1 MLRNSILV
9 CLWQAA
15 NFYCCVATI
24 NLPRKEGSAQ
34 AFASSADG
42 KLKFTKIDAPVLG
55 PGNPGSGATWNL
67 TMDDGTTGAKQT
79 ITGFGGSVTDATVAA
94 YNMLPDDKKAELLRK
109 LMTGDG
115 ANFSLIRHSIGSSD
129 LSPAPEYTYAD
140 NNGQED
146 LELRSFQL
154 GKSGTAMVSMLKE
167 MKALQPSMILIGTSW
182 APPAWMQLD
191 RKLVGTTEKNNLDHK
206 YEAQFGQLF
215 VKYLQAYKN
224 GGVDVDAI
232 TIQNEPL
239 NSNAGMPSLYVFPE
253 ESGKLIKD
261 QVGPA
266 IRKGGFNTQV
276 WAYDHNTDRPDYP
289 QTVLDIAREFVP
301 AVAWH
306 CYAPGENWSAL
317 TTFHKR
323 NPSVKQFQ
331 TECWTSA
338 KQTKWN
344 QASWFTMGPL
354 QNWASGSM
362 AWTLGT
368 DNQDGPH
375 LPFEGSCGTCTGLFT
390 VDKNS
395 KTYSLRT
402 DYYMIGQYS
411 RYIPRNAVVH
421 VVTGSYS
428 WPDDTGVE
436 SVATVNPDGTRTVVI
451 ENKLKND
458 VHITLKTAKSSQVW
472 SGKVSAKS
480 YKYDTDVVATW
491 LATTA
496 RNLGY
501 IAGQSRRVSFPS
513 SFATAIDRAV
523 HARSGFQTLLSKNG
537 HITDE
542 AADSRHSH
550 FADIL
555 DAVREL
561 LRPLISPS
569 VHVMTG
575 PCRSLSSKKLC
586 YSNSFTPLTVYDTP
600 DVDETA
606 DGNIVAQP
614 VYEAERQ
621 DTFEDACW
629 AFSILLHDF
638 IALRMQVKNLWERYA
653 RGELHLGS
661 VAIATNVAIQ
671 IARSLEEDV
680 EHLFAAHGGVH
691 VIQKQWYEILCDE
704 AGRDPRPEPGEVLNW
719 EAYHLADHCFIPA
732 NLIVA
737 AFSDAYA
744 LGKMHNYNGDHGW
757 YDELVAAAANDSKTQ
772 FMQGKAALSEILM
785 ETKLVFQVL
794 SEKETVHCRDEF
806 SLAILAMLD
815 CTRPST
821 IDATVEFR
829 GEMRIHSWLAE
840 DEIVL
845 QRLAALCHIWRSDP
859 TARFKRKHRIR
870 MRPNVFLKR
879 HHLFCGTWLNSQ
891 LADFHF
897 VGVAYASA
905 WGSLA
910 YMAQL
915 VHALEAEGLL
925 PADKRW
931 EDLDAA
937 RHLQPRSSFFVGSP
951 PRDVEAHFR
960 NHALMMGCSL
970 TNFARNRR
978 AKKTD
983 LRSKGSPRG
992 LRIGAPITRFTGDLF
1007 RGIGA
1012 RGGLSVEQVE
1022 QILSKGADRAK
1033 SGTDGQRQQPKDG
1046 DGSCKPATL
1055 VLHLAMALEAE
1066 IPEATLNYFTV
1077 YRTTWQALRDLWDD
1091 NALYFDKVFG
1101 ELEVLRDK
1109 SRGPSLVTFI
1119 LMAATGRN
1127 DWVALGR
1134 DLKLPLE
1141 LSAQS
1146 VRKMLDKGVGG
1157 LATAELERLGIKI
1170 DGLRKA

>member
-1 MLRNSILV
+1 
-9 CLWQAA
+9 
-15 NFYCCVATI
+15 
-24 NLPRKEGSAQ
+24 
-34 AFASSADG
+34 
-42 KLKFTKIDAPVLG
+42 
-55 PGNPGSGATWNL
+55 
-67 TMDDGTTGAKQT
+67 MDDSTTGAKQT
-79 ITGFGGSVTDATVAA
+79 VTGFGGSVTDATVVA
-94 YNMLPDDKKAELLRK
+94 YNMLPADKKAELLRK

-129 LSPAPEYTYAD
+129 LSPAPEYTYDD

-146 LELRSFQL
+146 VELRSFQL
-154 GKSGTAMVSMLKE
+154 GKSGTDMVSMLKE
-167 MKALQPSMILIGTSW
+167 MKALQPSMILVGTSW

-191 RKLVGTTEKNNLDHK
+191 RKLVGTTDKNNLDHK

-215 VKYLQAYKN
+215 VKYLQAYKR

-261 QVGPA
+261 HVGPA
-266 IRKGGFNTQV
+266 ISKAGFSTQV

-375 LPFEGSCGTCTGLFT
+375 LPYEGSCATCTGLFT
-390 VDKNS
+390 VDANS
-395 KTYSLRT
+395 KTYTLRT

-436 SVATVNPDGTRTVVI
+436 SVATVNPDGSRTVVI
-451 ENKLKND
+451 ENKLEDD
-458 VHITLKTAKSSQVW
+458 VHVTLHTVKSSQVW
-472 SGKVSAKS
+472 SGKVSAKN
-480 YKYDTDVVATW
+480 VVATW

-496 RNLGY
+496 KHLGRFVLAIRDFVPLARY
-501 IAGQSRRVSFPS
+501 IASQPRRVRITS
-513 SFATAIDRAV
+513 SFSTAIDRAV
-523 HARSGFQTLLSKNG
+523 HARADFHVLLSKYGN
-537 HITDE
+537 ITDDT
-542 AADSRHSH
+542 ADSRHSH
-550 FADIL
+550 FAGIL
-555 DAVREL
+555 GAVRDL
-561 LRPLISPS
+561 LRPLTLPS
-569 VHVMTG
+569 VPVMTG
-575 PCRSLSSKKLC
+575 TCRTLGDKKL
-586 YSNSFTPLTVYDTP
+586 YYFNSFTPLTVYDTP
-600 DVDETA
+600 DMDETVG
-606 DGNIVAQP
+606 GNMIAQP
-614 VYEAERQ
+614 VYEAERE

-638 IALRMQVKNLWERYA
+638 TALRMQVKNLWERYA
-653 RGELHLGS
+653 RRELHLGS
-661 VAIATNVAIQ
+661 VAIATNAAIQ

-680 EHLFAAHGGVH
+680 EHLFAAHGGAH
-691 VIQKQWYEILCDE
+691 VIQKQWYGILCDD
-704 AGRDPRPEPGEVLNW
+704 AGHDSRPEPGELLNW
-719 EAYHLADHCFIPA
+719 EAYRLADDCFLPA
-732 NLIVA
+732 NLMIA
-737 AFSDAYA
+737 MFFEAYA
-744 LGKMHNYNGDHGW
+744 LGKMHHYNG
-757 YDELVAAAANDSKTQ
+757 N
-772 FMQGKAALSEILM
+772 F
-785 ETKLVFQVL
+785 
-794 SEKETVHCRDEF
+794 
-806 SLAILAMLD
+806 D
-815 CTRPST
+815 C
-821 IDATVEFR
+821 
-829 GEMRIHSWLAE
+829 
-840 DEIVL
+840 
-845 QRLAALCHIWRSDP
+845 
-859 TARFKRKHRIR
+859 
-870 MRPNVFLKR
+870 
-879 HHLFCGTWLNSQ
+879 
-891 LADFHF
+891 
-897 VGVAYASA
+897 
-905 WGSLA
+905 
-910 YMAQL
+910 
-915 VHALEAEGLL
+915 
-925 PADKRW
+925 
-931 EDLDAA
+931 
-937 RHLQPRSSFFVGSP
+937 SFFVGGP

-1007 RGIGA
+1007 RGVGA

-1022 QILSKGADRAK
+1022 QILSKGADRAQLWM
-1033 SGTDGQRQQPKDG
+1033 DGRSPPGAPESMKTGKAPHNLEEQHLEDG
-1046 DGSCKPATL
+1046 DGSCKLATL

-1066 IPEATLNYFTV
+1066 IPEATFNYFTV

-1091 NALYFDKVFG
+1091 NATYFDKVFG
-1101 ELEVLRDK
+1101 ELEVLRNN

-1134 DLKLPLE
+1134 DLNLPLE

-1146 VRKMLDKGVGG
+1146 VKKMLDRGVGRV
-1157 LATAELERLGIKI
+1157 ATAELEGLGINI
-1170 DGLRKA
+1170 DGLFSSRV

>member
-1 MLRNSILV
+1 MLL

-15 NFYCCVATI
+15 NFYCCVAAT
-24 NLPRKEGSAQ
+24 NLPRKEASAQ

-55 PGNPGSGATWNL
+55 PGNTGSGATWNL
-67 TMDDGTTGAKQT
+67 TMDDNTTGAKQT
-79 ITGFGGSVTDATVAA
+79 ITGFGGSVTDATVVA
-94 YNMLPDDKKAELLRK
+94 YNLLLTDKKAELLRK
-109 LMTGDG
+109 LMTEDG
-115 ANFSLIRHSIGSSD
+115 ANFSLIRHTIGSSD
-129 LSPAPEYTYAD
+129 LSPAPEYTYDD

-154 GKSGTAMVSMLKE
+154 GKSGTDMVSMLKE
-167 MKALQPSMILIGTSW
+167 MKALQPSMILLGTSW

-191 RKLVGTTEKNNLDHK
+191 RKLVGTTEKNNFDHK

-261 QVGPA
+261 HIGPA
-266 IRKGGFNTQV
+266 IRKAGFNTQV

-301 AVAWH
+301 SVAWH

-368 DNQDGPH
+368 DNQDGPY
-375 LPFEGSCGTCTGLFT
+375 LPYQGSCGTCTGLFT
-390 VDKNS
+390 VDRNS
-395 KTYSLRT
+395 KTYTLRT

-458 VHITLKTAKSSQVW
+458 VHITLHTAKSKIFVLRHHLFDSP
-472 SGKVSAKS
+472 SFFAVSAIES
-480 YKYDTDVVATW
+480 LSLSLPIIDNYYFTTHQASWGRRRFV
-491 LATTA
+491 LAIRDFLPLA
-496 RNLGY
+496 RY
-501 IAGQSRRVSFPS
+501 IAGQSRRVRFPA

-523 HARSGFQTLLSKNG
+523 HARSGFQALLSKTG
-537 HITDE
+537 HITDD

-550 FADIL
+550 FAEIL
-555 DAVREL
+555 DDVRGL
-561 LRPLISPS
+561 LQPFILPT
-569 VHVMTG
+569 VPFTTG
-575 PCRSLSSKKLC
+575 PCRSLSKKKL
-586 YSNSFTPLTVYDTP
+586 YYFNSFTPLTVYDTP
-600 DVDETA
+600 DMDETA
-606 DGNIVAQP
+606 DGNKTAQP
-614 VYEAERQ
+614 VYEAERE
-621 DTFEDACW
+621 DTFEDAYW

-638 IALRMQVKNLWERYA
+638 VALRVQVKKLWERYA
-653 RGELHLGS
+653 RHELHLGS
-661 VAIATNVAIQ
+661 VAIATNAAIQ

-680 EHLFAAHGGVH
+680 QHLFAAHGGIH
-691 VIQKQWYEILCDE
+691 VIQNQWYGILCDN
-704 AGRDPRPEPGEVLNW
+704 AGHDPRPGPGELLNW
-719 EAYHLADHCFIPA
+719 DAYHLADHCFIPA
-732 NLIVA
+732 NLIIA
-737 AFSDAYA
+737 AFSEAYVR
-744 LGKMHNYNGDHGW
+744 GKMHHSNGDCGW
-757 YDELVAAAANDSKTQ
+757 YDELATASDQRTEFFHS
-772 FMQGKAALSEILM
+772 KAALSEILM
-785 ETKLVFQVL
+785 ETAVVFHVL
-794 SEKETVHCRDEF
+794 SENEPKEMAD
-806 SLAILAMLD
+806 LDQMILQ
-815 CTRPST
+815 T
-821 IDATVEFR
+821 IET
-829 GEMRIHSWLAE
+829 
-840 DEIVL
+840 
-845 QRLAALCHIWRSDP
+845 
-859 TARFKRKHRIR
+859 T
-870 MRPNVFLKR
+870 
-879 HHLFCGTWLNSQ
+879 
-891 LADFHF
+891 
-897 VGVAYASA
+897 
-905 WGSLA
+905 GSLA

-925 PADKRW
+925 PHDKRW
-931 EDLDAA
+931 DDLDAA
-937 RHLQPRSSFFVGSP
+937 RHFQPRSSFFVGSP

-983 LRSKGSPRG
+983 LRSRGSPRG

-1022 QILSKGADRAK
+1022 QILSKGADRTK
-1033 SGTDGQRQQPKDG
+1033 LWPDGRSFPDTQESVEAGKVPHDHEKQRLEDG
-1046 DGSCKPATL
+1046 DVSCKPATL
-1055 VLHLAMALEAE
+1055 ILHLAMALEAE
-1066 IPEATLNYFTV
+1066 IPEATFNYFTV

-1091 NALYFDKVFG
+1091 NASYFDKVFG

-1141 LSAQS
+1141 LSANS
-1146 VRKMLDKGVGG
+1146 IKKMLDKGVGRV
-1157 LATAELERLGIKI
+1157 ATAELEGLGIKI
-1170 DGLRKA
+1170 DELL

>member
-1 MLRNSILV
+1 
-9 CLWQAA
+9 
-15 NFYCCVATI
+15 
-24 NLPRKEGSAQ
+24 
-34 AFASSADG
+34 
-42 KLKFTKIDAPVLG
+42 
-55 PGNPGSGATWNL
+55 
-67 TMDDGTTGAKQT
+67 MDDSTTGAKQT
-79 ITGFGGSVTDATVAA
+79 VTGFGGSVTDATVVA
-94 YNMLPDDKKAELLRK
+94 YNMLPADKKAELLRK

-129 LSPAPEYTYAD
+129 LSPAPEYTYDD

-146 LELRSFQL
+146 VELRSFQL
-154 GKSGTAMVSMLKE
+154 GKSGTDMVSMLKE
-167 MKALQPSMILIGTSW
+167 MKALQPSMILVGTSW

-191 RKLVGTTEKNNLDHK
+191 RKLVGTTDKNNLDHK

-215 VKYLQAYKN
+215 VKYLQAYKR

-261 QVGPA
+261 HVGPA
-266 IRKGGFNTQV
+266 ISKARFSTQV

-375 LPFEGSCGTCTGLFT
+375 LPYEGSCATCTGLFT
-390 VDKNS
+390 VDANS
-395 KTYSLRT
+395 KTYTLRT

-436 SVATVNPDGTRTVVI
+436 SVATVNPDGSRTVVI
-451 ENKLKND
+451 ENKLEDD
-458 VHITLKTAKSSQVW
+458 VHVTLHTVKSSQVW
-472 SGKVSAKS
+472 SGKVSAKILS
-480 YKYDTDVVATW
+480 VKVGLAPQFLPIEFRGLCFLSVEVATGSRS
-491 LATTA
+491 LALSDRGKGHWAGYHTLKSTTKTSYFA
-496 RNLGY
+496 RLLAPFLSAPKTLRPEQPVSLLSQPNWSPNIYIRATSYSSTHGRRRFVLAIRDFVPLARY
-501 IAGQSRRVSFPS
+501 IASQPRRVRITS
-513 SFATAIDRAV
+513 SFSTAIDRAV
-523 HARSGFQTLLSKNG
+523 HARADFHVLLSKYGN
-537 HITDE
+537 ITDDT
-542 AADSRHSH
+542 ADSRHSH
-550 FADIL
+550 FAGIL
-555 DAVREL
+555 GAVRDL
-561 LRPLISPS
+561 LRPLTLPS
-569 VHVMTG
+569 VPVMTG
-575 PCRSLSSKKLC
+575 TCRTLGDKKL
-586 YSNSFTPLTVYDTP
+586 YYFNSFTPLTVYDTP
-600 DVDETA
+600 DMDETVG
-606 DGNIVAQP
+606 GNMIAQP
-614 VYEAERQ
+614 VYEAERE

-638 IALRMQVKNLWERYA
+638 TALRMQVKNLWERYA
-653 RGELHLGS
+653 RRELHLGS
-661 VAIATNVAIQ
+661 VAIATNAAIQ

-680 EHLFAAHGGVH
+680 EHLFAAHGGAH
-691 VIQKQWYEILCDE
+691 VIQKQWYGILCDD
-704 AGRDPRPEPGEVLNW
+704 AGHDSRPEPGELLNW
-719 EAYHLADHCFIPA
+719 EAYRLADDCFLPA
-732 NLIVA
+732 NLMIA
-737 AFSDAYA
+737 MFFEAYA
-744 LGKMHNYNGDHGW
+744 LGKMHHYNG
-757 YDELVAAAANDSKTQ
+757 N
-772 FMQGKAALSEILM
+772 F
-785 ETKLVFQVL
+785 
-794 SEKETVHCRDEF
+794 
-806 SLAILAMLD
+806 D
-815 CTRPST
+815 C
-821 IDATVEFR
+821 
-829 GEMRIHSWLAE
+829 
-840 DEIVL
+840 
-845 QRLAALCHIWRSDP
+845 
-859 TARFKRKHRIR
+859 
-870 MRPNVFLKR
+870 
-879 HHLFCGTWLNSQ
+879 
-891 LADFHF
+891 
-897 VGVAYASA
+897 
-905 WGSLA
+905 
-910 YMAQL
+910 
-915 VHALEAEGLL
+915 
-925 PADKRW
+925 
-931 EDLDAA
+931 
-937 RHLQPRSSFFVGSP
+937 SFFVGGP

-1007 RGIGA
+1007 RGVGA

-1022 QILSKGADRAK
+1022 QILSKGADRAQLWM
-1033 SGTDGQRQQPKDG
+1033 DGRSPPGAPESMKTGKAPHNLEEQHLEDG
-1046 DGSCKPATL
+1046 DGSCKLATL

-1066 IPEATLNYFTV
+1066 IPEATFNYFTV

-1091 NALYFDKVFG
+1091 NATYFDKVFG
-1101 ELEVLRDK
+1101 ELEVLRDN

-1134 DLKLPLE
+1134 DLNLPLE

-1146 VRKMLDKGVGG
+1146 VKKMLDRGVGRV
-1157 LATAELERLGIKI
+1157 ATAELEGLGINI
-1170 DGLRKA
+1170 DGLFSSRV

>member
-1 MLRNSILV
+1 
-9 CLWQAA
+9 
-15 NFYCCVATI
+15 
-24 NLPRKEGSAQ
+24 
-34 AFASSADG
+34 
-42 KLKFTKIDAPVLG
+42 
-55 PGNPGSGATWNL
+55 
-67 TMDDGTTGAKQT
+67 MDDSTTGAKQT
-79 ITGFGGSVTDATVAA
+79 VTGFGGSVTDATVVA
-94 YNMLPDDKKAELLRK
+94 YNMLPADKKAELLRK

-129 LSPAPEYTYAD
+129 LSPAPEYTYDD

-146 LELRSFQL
+146 VELRSFQL
-154 GKSGTAMVSMLKE
+154 GKSGTDMVSMLKE
-167 MKALQPSMILIGTSW
+167 MKALQPSMILVGTSW

-191 RKLVGTTEKNNLDHK
+191 RKLVGTTDKNNLDHK

-215 VKYLQAYKN
+215 VKYLQAYKR

-261 QVGPA
+261 HVGPA
-266 IRKGGFNTQV
+266 ISKAGFSTQV

-375 LPFEGSCGTCTGLFT
+375 LPYEGSCATCTGLFT
-390 VDKNS
+390 VDANS
-395 KTYSLRT
+395 KTYTLRT

-436 SVATVNPDGTRTVVI
+436 SVATVNPDGSRTVVI
-451 ENKLKND
+451 ENKLEDD
-458 VHITLKTAKSSQVW
+458 VHVTLHTVKSSQVW
-472 SGKVSAKS
+472 SGKVSAKN
-480 YKYDTDVVATW
+480 VVATW

-496 RNLGY
+496 KHLGRFVLAIRDFVPLARY
-501 IAGQSRRVSFPS
+501 IASQPRRVRITS
-513 SFATAIDRAV
+513 SFSTAIDRAV
-523 HARSGFQTLLSKNG
+523 HARADFHVLLSKYGN
-537 HITDE
+537 ITDDT
-542 AADSRHSH
+542 ADSRHSH
-550 FADIL
+550 FAGIL
-555 DAVREL
+555 GAVRDL
-561 LRPLISPS
+561 LRPLTLPS
-569 VHVMTG
+569 VPVMTG
-575 PCRSLSSKKLC
+575 TCRTLGDKKL
-586 YSNSFTPLTVYDTP
+586 YYFNSFTPLTVYDTP
-600 DVDETA
+600 DMDETVG
-606 DGNIVAQP
+606 GNMIAQP
-614 VYEAERQ
+614 VYEAERE

-638 IALRMQVKNLWERYA
+638 TALRMQVKNLWERYA
-653 RGELHLGS
+653 RRELHLGS
-661 VAIATNVAIQ
+661 VAIATNAAIQ

-680 EHLFAAHGGVH
+680 EHLFAAHGGAH
-691 VIQKQWYEILCDE
+691 VIQKQWYGILCDD
-704 AGRDPRPEPGEVLNW
+704 AGHDSRPEPGELLNW
-719 EAYHLADHCFIPA
+719 EAYRLADDCFLPA
-732 NLIVA
+732 NLMIA
-737 AFSDAYA
+737 MFFEAYA
-744 LGKMHNYNGDHGW
+744 LGKMHHYNG
-757 YDELVAAAANDSKTQ
+757 N
-772 FMQGKAALSEILM
+772 F
-785 ETKLVFQVL
+785 
-794 SEKETVHCRDEF
+794 
-806 SLAILAMLD
+806 D
-815 CTRPST
+815 C
-821 IDATVEFR
+821 
-829 GEMRIHSWLAE
+829 
-840 DEIVL
+840 
-845 QRLAALCHIWRSDP
+845 
-859 TARFKRKHRIR
+859 
-870 MRPNVFLKR
+870 
-879 HHLFCGTWLNSQ
+879 
-891 LADFHF
+891 
-897 VGVAYASA
+897 
-905 WGSLA
+905 
-910 YMAQL
+910 
-915 VHALEAEGLL
+915 
-925 PADKRW
+925 
-931 EDLDAA
+931 
-937 RHLQPRSSFFVGSP
+937 SFFVGGP

-1007 RGIGA
+1007 RGVGA

-1022 QILSKGADRAK
+1022 QILSKGADRAQLWM
-1033 SGTDGQRQQPKDG
+1033 DGRSPPGAPESMKTGKAPHNLEEQHLEDG
-1046 DGSCKPATL
+1046 DGSCKLATL

-1066 IPEATLNYFTV
+1066 IPEATFNYFTV

-1091 NALYFDKVFG
+1091 NATYFDKVFG
-1101 ELEVLRDK
+1101 ELEVLRDN

-1134 DLKLPLE
+1134 DLNLPLE

-1146 VRKMLDKGVGG
+1146 VKKMLDRGVGRV
-1157 LATAELERLGIKI
+1157 ATAELEGLGINI
-1170 DGLRKA
+1170 DGLFSSRV